1 MGRPRD
7 TVAGRNPWE
16 RPLSNDRRLSAP
28 GQLSNADDS
37 LADGTH
43 AGIAVLPSRPLDEY
57 ALEHGLRPSAARPPF
72 RDYIRDLWRRW
83 AFMLAFATARNISL
97 YTEAKLG
104 QLWQVLT
111 PLLNAGVYFLVFGLL
126 LHINRGI
133 PNYLAFLVTG
143 VFVFNF
149 TQRAF
154 ITTSK
159 VITDSL
165 PLIRALQFPR
175 AALPLAYVIIEL
187 QQMLLSMAVLVVI
200 LLATGEPLTWYWL
213 LAIPALI
220 LQTLF
225 NVGAGLL
232 VARIGAEVND
242 FSQLLPFLLRTWM
255 YASGVIFS
263 ITGLAISAHRWAIEL
278 LQINPAA
285 VYIALMRNSLML
297 SERLSQPGSQ
307 PFDAQKC
314 HTFLAE
320 KAHPEL
326 LEKLSPQIQKAE
338 QYWGAYC
345 HGYVSSHYYWA
356 LAAGWAVLA
365 LVVGFVLFW
374 RAEERYGRG

>member
-1 MGRPRD
+1 VS
-7 TVAGRNPWE
+7 T
-16 RPLSNDRRLSAP
+16 DRRLSAP
-28 GQLSNADDS
+28 GQLSYADETLD
-37 LADGTH
+37 DGAHT
-43 AGIAVLPSRPLDEY
+43 GVTVLPPGPLSDY

-72 RDYIRDLWRRW
+72 RQYLRDLRHRW

-133 PNYLAFLVTG
+133 PNYLAFLVAG

-187 QQMLLSMAVLVVI
+187 QQMLLAMGVLVVI
-200 LLATGEPLTWYWL
+200 LLATHEPLTVYWL
-213 LAIPALI
+213 LAIPAMI
-220 LQTLF
+220 LQTVF
-225 NVGAGLL
+225 NVGAGML
-232 VARIGAEVND
+232 VARVGAEVND

-263 ITGLAISAHRWAIEL
+263 ITGLAINSHRWAIEL

-297 SERLSQPGSQ
+297 SDRLSQPGSQ
-307 PFDAQKC
+307 PYNYGKC
-314 HTFLAE
+314 QTFPFE
-320 KAHPEL
+320 KAHPAKFET
-326 LEKLSPQIQKAE
+326 AH

-345 HGYVSSHYYWA
+345 HGYVSPHYYWL
-356 LAAGWAVLA
+356 LATGWALLA
-365 LVVGFVLFW
+365 LVVGFIFFW
-374 RAEERYGRG
+374 RAEARYGRG

>member
-1 MGRPRD
+1 VS
-7 TVAGRNPWE
+7 T
-16 RPLSNDRRLSAP
+16 DRRLSAP
-28 GQLSNADDS
+28 GQLSYADETLD
-37 LADGTH
+37 DGAHT
-43 AGIAVLPSRPLDEY
+43 GVTVLPPGPLSDY

-72 RDYIRDLWRRW
+72 RQYLRDLRHRW

-133 PNYLAFLVTG
+133 PNYLAFLVAG

-187 QQMLLSMAVLVVI
+187 QQMLLAMGVLVVI
-200 LLATGEPLTWYWL
+200 LLATHEPLTVYWL
-213 LAIPALI
+213 LAIPAMI
-220 LQTLF
+220 LQTVF
-225 NVGAGLL
+225 NVGAGML
-232 VARIGAEVND
+232 VARVGAEVND

-263 ITGLAISAHRWAIEL
+263 ITGLAINTHRWAIEL
-278 LQINPAA
+278 LQVNPAA
-285 VYIALMRNSLML
+285 VYIALMRSSLML
-297 SERLSQPGSQ
+297 SDRLSQPGSK
-307 PFDAQKC
+307 PLDPQKC
-314 HTFLAE
+314 HTFMLE

-326 LEKLSPQIQKAE
+326 LDKLTPQAQELHK
-338 QYWGAYC
+338 YFGAYC
-345 HGYVSSHYYWA
+345 HGYVAPHFYWLFAIGWA
-356 LAAGWAVLA
+356 LLA
-365 LVVGFVLFW
+365 LIAGFIYFW
-374 RAEERYGRG
+374 RAEARYGRG

>member
-16 RPLSNDRRLSAP
+16 RPLSDDRRLSAP
-28 GQLSNADDS
+28 GQLSYADDS
-37 LADGTH
+37 LADSAH
-43 AGIAVLPSRPLDEY
+43 AGTTVLPSRPLDEY

-83 AFMLAFATARNISL
+83 AFMLAFATARNIAL

-200 LLATGEPLTWYWL
+200 LLATGEPLTVYWL
-213 LAIPALI
+213 LAIPTLL

-225 NVGAGLL
+225 NVGAGML

-263 ITGLAISAHRWAIEL
+263 IAGLAINTHRWAIEL

-297 SERLSQPGSQ
+297 SERQSQPGSQ
-307 PFDAQKC
+307 PFDPQKC
-314 HTFLAE
+314 QTFLFE
-320 KAHPEL
+320 KAHPEVL
-326 LEKLSPQIQKAE
+326 DKLPTKVQKAH

-345 HGYVSSHYYWA
+345 HGYVSPHYYWA

-365 LVVGFVLFW
+365 LVVGFVYFW